1 MYFQD
6 NIPNPVLRIVVRA
19 NVNIKPVSYTHL
31 GSLYGR
37 DGEDRLPG

>member
-19 NVNIKPVSYTHL
+19 NFSIYKQLLLNAL
-31 GSLYGR
+31 
-37 DGEDRLPG
+37 